1 MPKVFISYSQDS
13 EAHSE
18 RVLALAQALRG
29 HGFETELDQF
39 HAHKVLHWPDWCR
52 QQLQDADYVICICTA
67 EYRNRADGNVPADVG
82 KGAHWEVRL
91 ICNEFYDQ
99 KGNGRVV
106 LILFDAEPESSVPRF
121 MVNWTNCRIKG
132 FELADSGYKL
142 LCHILTGQPVVKP
155 EAVGEL
161 VSFSGKQNN
170 LDGDEKSGISESQSV
185 SAYNPYDAWR
195 TVNADHFFGR
205 KSCLRELAQA
215 LDRGMSVSLVG
226 DWLIGKSFLLNVWK
240 GKVEAKGRI
249 VRLLQGD
256 QPETSSCAKLVATI
270 TGAKTV
276 PDDPDGAAD
285 VLDEWLQQQTLP
297 PLIMI
302 DHADKP
308 LIRLPY
314 DLFVRMRHLIE
325 YRRMLLVLA
334 SRRELQQ
341 VYKEI
346 GKISPFT
353 NQIELLSLGLLESSA
368 VDQLIDVGAP
378 VLTKEDGRLMRH
390 WAGRHP
396 YYLQLL
402 GYKLWQC
409 RQEGEST
416 SEAINAFRYEAERR
430 LEALWQTLNER
441 ERQQL
446 LELKNGKT
454 VNALSLN
461 RRGLTDNG
469 KAFGEILLAWM
480 AESL

>member
-13 EAHSE
+13 DAHKA
-18 RVLALAQALRG
+18 RVLALAQALRR
-29 HGFETELDQF
+29 HGITTELDQF
-39 HAHKVLHWPDWCR
+39 HAHKMLHWPSWCS
-52 QQLQDADYVICICTA
+52 QQLQSADYVICICTI
-67 EYRNRADGNVPADVG
+67 EYRNRADGNVPAEVG
-82 KGAHWEVRL
+82 KGAHWEVRQ
-91 ICNEFYDQ
+91 ICNEFYDH

-106 LILFDAEPESSVPRF
+106 LILLDAEPESSVPGF
-121 MVNWTNCRIKG
+121 MANWTRCRLKE
-132 FELADSGYKL
+132 FVLSDSGYKQ
-142 LCHILTGQPVVKP
+142 LCHILTDQPIVKP
-155 EAVGEL
+155 ETVGAI
-161 VSFSGKQNN
+161 VDFSVAHNHQ
-170 LDGDEKSGISESQSV
+170 QV
-185 SAYNPYDAWR
+185 SAHNPYDAWR

-240 GKVEAKGRI
+240 GKVEAKGRV

-341 VYKEI
+341 VFSEI

-441 ERQQL
+441 EQQQL